1 MLLYINMQVKSMQF
15 NLILNKIIYNINNN
29 VFLINDYQL

>member
-1 MLLYINMQVKSMQF
+1 MQVKSMQF